1 MRLLHDCVLIILLTP
16 VSQTNTKDLHISV
29 NLTGAAKIASEIGT
43 PVVIE
48 AKIRNVY
55 WFVIADDIMDSKN
68 QCKEI

>member
-1 MRLLHDCVLIILLTP
+1 MLTP